1 LLNASGNTNFIFKI
15 NGLNKKF
22 LDDINAIETATKL
35 KDRINKIE
43 ELGGAF
49 EYIGAEK
56 ETMEFNLKMV
66 DSEMPKIIGH
76 LLLSFYKD
84 RTSSL
89 KKITNSIIENIN
101 DDEKTLFINKIKKL
115 LVDILLGFFA
125 GTKWNGS
132 YESNGTIVMKN
143 NGDCLGFHII
153 ELDNLK
159 NYLFENIKLDTP
171 STTRHRFGKLY
182 LEKDGNMYFKL
193 NLQLRF

>member
-1 LLNASGNTNFIFKI
+1 
-15 NGLNKKF
+15 
-22 LDDINAIETATKL
+22 
-35 KDRINKIE
+35 
-43 ELGGAF
+43 
-49 EYIGAEK
+49 
-56 ETMEFNLKMV
+56 MV